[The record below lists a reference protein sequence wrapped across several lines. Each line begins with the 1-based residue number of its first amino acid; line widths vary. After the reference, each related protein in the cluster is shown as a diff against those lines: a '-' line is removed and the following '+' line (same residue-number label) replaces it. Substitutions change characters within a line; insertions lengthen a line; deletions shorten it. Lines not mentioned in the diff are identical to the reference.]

1 MGEEVAVAGT
11 RVLDS
16 LISRRAW
23 DGMRNPREE
32 GTTCLELGHHHPG
45 QGART
50 TPGMGGYGVWAWT
63 FSARERRAS
72 MISMAI
78 GSCGNYDLTSQSLSQ
93 KPLRATHTANR
104 PPDGIIQG
112 SKKPPEVPLD
122 GLDRTA
128 FSPMTPTSP
137 AHPRPSSFFSRRPV
151 IQQPPSETEIE
162 QHPAG
167 ERRRAPVGLQY

>member
-1 MGEEVAVAGT
+1 
-11 RVLDS
+11 
-16 LISRRAW
+16 
-23 DGMRNPREE
+23 
-32 GTTCLELGHHHPG
+32 
-45 QGART
+45 
-50 TPGMGGYGVWAWT
+50 
-63 FSARERRAS
+63 

-78 GSCGNYDLTSQSLSQ
+78 GSCGNYDLTSRSLSQ
-93 KPLRATHTANR
+93 KPLRATHTANC
-104 PPDGIIQG
+104 GIIQG

-162 QHPAG
+162 QHPAPAG
-167 ERRRAPVGLQY
+167 EKRRAPVGLQY